1 MIPVEL
7 APSRRYA
14 PPSSSQPALALAVV
28 TALLL
33 VSLLLAMSFGV
44 EKVSLV
50 RALEDPESLDRLI
63 LLRARLPRIALAAIA
78 GGGLAAVG
86 AAFQGL
92 LRNPLAEPYVLG
104 VSGGAALG
112 ATLAIALGLTA
123 LSIPLGPLLL
133 TGSALVP
140 LFALVGGMAATLL
153 VYAVV
158 RARGRMLSGAD
169 ILLAGVIVNAMAG
182 AAITFIK
189 TLVTASK
196 AQELLFW
203 LMGFLDVPSTTTLLA
218 ITLYVGLGL
227 LLLWLDAGRLN
238 LLALGEEPAA
248 HLGVDVVALER
259 RVFFASSLVV
269 GAIVS
274 VTGLIAFVG
283 LVVPHAV
290 RRILGPD
297 LRLSLPICL
306 LGGASALVLCDLGSR
321 AAFAWLGTEPPVGA
335 VTALL
340 GGPVFLL
347 LLRRTRSLG

>member
-1 MIPVEL
+1 M
-7 APSRRYA
+7 
-14 PPSSSQPALALAVV
+14 
-28 TALLL
+28 L
-33 VSLLLAMSFGV
+33 VAILLAASFGA
-44 EKVSLV
+44 ERVSIA
-50 RALEDPESLDRLI
+50 RALTDPESLDHVI
-63 LLRARLPRIALAAIA
+63 LLRARLPRVALAAIA

-112 ATLAIALGLTA
+112 ATLAIVLGLA
-123 LSIPLGPLLL
+123 GVAIPLGPLLL
-133 TGSALVP
+133 RGSSLVP
-140 LFALVGGMAATLL
+140 LAALAGGIGATLL

-158 RARGRMLSGAD
+158 RSRGRMLSGAD

-182 AAITFIK
+182 AAITFVK
-189 TLVTASK
+189 TLVSASK

-203 LMGFLDVPSTTTLLA
+203 LMGFLDVPSPATLLA
-218 ITLYVGLGL
+218 ITLYVVLGV

-248 HLGVDVVALER
+248 HLGVDVKALER

-290 RRILGPD
+290 RRLLGPD
-297 LRLSLPICL
+297 LRLVLPICL

-335 VTALL
+335 VTALF
-340 GGPVFLL
+340 GGPLFLFL
-347 LLRRTRSLG
+347 MQKTRSSV

>member
-1 MIPVEL
+1 MSAVDL
-7 APSRRYA
+7 ADKAQARPPSRA
-14 PPSSSQPALALAVV
+14 ILAIVATGLFFLMTLGLA
-28 TALLL
+28 A
-33 VSLLLAMSFGV
+33 SLGV
-44 EKVSLV
+44 ENVSVL
-50 RALEDPESLDRLI
+50 RALTDTESLDHLI
-63 LLRARLPRIALAAIA
+63 LVRARLPRIALAAIA

-112 ATLAIALGLTA
+112 ATLAIALGLSGLAITVGPLA
-123 LSIPLGPLLL
+123 LSGSSLIPMAALLG
-133 TGSALVP
+133 GI
-140 LFALVGGMAATLL
+140 GATLL

-158 RARGRMLSGAD
+158 RSRGRTLSGAD

-189 TLVTASK
+189 TLVSASK

-203 LMGFLDVPSTTTLLA
+203 LMGFLDVPSLATLVT
-218 ITLYVGLGL
+218 ISVYVTIGLS
-227 LLLWLDAGRLN
+227 LLWLDAGRLN
-238 LLALGEEPAA
+238 LLSLGEEPAA
-248 HLGVDVVALER
+248 HLGVDVDALEK

-297 LRLSLPICL
+297 LRLVLPICF
-306 LGGASALVLCDLGSR
+306 LGGAGALVLCDLGSR
-321 AAFAWLGTEPPVGA
+321 AAFKYLGTEPPVGA

-340 GGPVFLL
+340 GGPLFLIL
-347 LLRRTRSLG
+347 MQRTRSLG